1 MTETAFTPVAG
12 ATGGMLI
19 GLAAI
24 LLLASLGRTMGASG
38 IWRNLLFLNVNWH
51 WSAIFTVG
59 LLVGATIVFLAL
71 PATRN
76 IQFGSTTTLTAI
88 GGLIVG
94 FGVSLGNGCTSGH
107 GICGI
112 SRFSIRSITSTVIFM
127 ATAVGTVYVLRH
139 VLA

>member
-1 MTETAFTPVAG
+1 MMETAFTPVAG

-24 LLLASLGRTMGASG
+24 VLLASLGRTMGASG

-59 LLVGATIVFLAL
+59 LLVGATIVFLAS
-71 PATRN
+71 PSTRN

-107 GICGI
+107 GICGM

-127 ATAVGTVYVLRH
+127 ATAVCTVYVLRH
-139 VLA
+139 VLV